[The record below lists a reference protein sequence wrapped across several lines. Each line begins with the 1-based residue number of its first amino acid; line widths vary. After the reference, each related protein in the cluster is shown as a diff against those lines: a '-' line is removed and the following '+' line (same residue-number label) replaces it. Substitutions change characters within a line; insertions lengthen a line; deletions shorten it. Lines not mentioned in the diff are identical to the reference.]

1 MSSLIQFLGAVAMAM
16 AAAAGAAVLV
26 ILGVVESLRRRAR
39 VSARATNRV
48 PVHWLLSPTRPA
60 LLHRRVRRAVL
71 AIRDVVPQSR
81 RRRATTPIQ
90 DMADNIEDLA
100 ADLSR
105 GLVLA
110 SRASRSDRRYALA
123 DLARQVASIESMSAR
138 LVRVATEL
146 GDDRTDGANWVDRSA
161 AVDLRIRAHEEA
173 LADLARL
180 DATIEWFVPDAGAAV
195 NEIPTHSS
203 TPTPSPRSTQLQTGT
218 LNSSPSNS
226 PEPRQRSMYSK

>member
-1 MSSLIQFLGAVAMAM
+1 MTTLIQFLGAVAMAM

-26 ILGVVESLRRRAR
+26 ILGVVEALRRRTR

-48 PVHWLLSPTRPA
+48 PVLWLLSPTRPA

-100 ADLSR
+100 ADVSR

-110 SRASRSDRRYALA
+110 SRASRSDRRYDLA
-123 DLARQVASIESMSAR
+123 DLARQVASVESMSAR
-138 LVRVATEL
+138 LVLVAAEL
-146 GDDRTDGANWVDRSA
+146 GDDRPDGLNWVDRSA

-173 LADLARL
+173 LADLAHL
-180 DATIEWFVPDAGAAV
+180 DATIEWFAPDAGAAV
-195 NEIPTHSS
+195 NDI
-203 TPTPSPRSTQLQTGT
+203 PTPSPRSIPAQVQTGM

-226 PEPRQRSMYSK
+226 PESRQRSMYSK